1 MPTTYFKNTLNGGN
15 LAMLFQAYSKNIFP
29 LSRENE
35 IIYTREKNG
44 DLEMYFESAYFPLLI
59 AAINENAVKGNFS
72 NSSSRNEWN
81 DLIQKLKNAV
91 IIELQNTDH
100 FSVYGLYKETN
111 TTINEIID
119 SAQFYIETEQIPQAE
134 QRMIVLYNY
143 IVANPFELNKIDNPD
158 NFASVI
164 ATMLQFKVLNDD
176 DAIEQIAGI
185 GYVVISKSI
194 YLNPA
199 PNKNMF
205 RLLMMHF
212 AREQF
217 NFIFR
222 TAFDFLNGGNP
233 WSASAQ
239 MIPTQTANAIY
250 KMEISDIYLNPIIYQ
265 KIPMFADAKYELDR
279 MISNNHFYN
288 QTLEE
293 IIEEGILFHKKAFDY
308 LKEKYLTESK
318 EIIYLKSDHAVIRD
332 EELYLDLNSI
342 RIYNGQEYTVAAL
355 KASGWTDAQI
365 EQYTSAKSAG
375 IDSN

>member
-143 IVANPFELNKIDNPD
+143 IVTNPFELNKIDNPD

-185 GYVVISKSI
+185 GYVVISKPYI
-194 YLNPA
+194 
-199 PNKNMF
+199 
-205 RLLMMHF
+205 
-212 AREQF
+212 
-217 NFIFR
+217 
-222 TAFDFLNGGNP
+222 
-233 WSASAQ
+233 
-239 MIPTQTANAIY
+239 
-250 KMEISDIYLNPIIYQ
+250 
-265 KIPMFADAKYELDR
+265 
-279 MISNNHFYN
+279 
-288 QTLEE
+288 
-293 IIEEGILFHKKAFDY
+293 
-308 LKEKYLTESK
+308 
-318 EIIYLKSDHAVIRD
+318 
-332 EELYLDLNSI
+332 
-342 RIYNGQEYTVAAL
+342 
-355 KASGWTDAQI
+355 
-365 EQYTSAKSAG
+365 
-375 IDSN
+375 